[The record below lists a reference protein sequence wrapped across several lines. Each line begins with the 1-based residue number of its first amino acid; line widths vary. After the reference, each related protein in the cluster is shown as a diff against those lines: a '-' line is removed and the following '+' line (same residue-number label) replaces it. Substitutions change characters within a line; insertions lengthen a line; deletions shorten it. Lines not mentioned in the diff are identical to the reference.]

1 MEEIEFNNA
10 LSTKFPLKSVEFLSS
25 KVAGYDPSVIFYT
38 LYGLARNKVN
48 LLEDCSLNQSRFCFW
63 IIFSVFSK
71 KCLELRPIFFF
82 ASQVSQSPLLTPIKC
97 SLLPVE
103 SSIDSGEIREKKKI
117 HKKVTMGTFKKKKK
131 VIISVEMHTVVLE
144 R

>member
-1 MEEIEFNNA
+1 MRRTE
-10 LSTKFPLKSVEFLSS
+10 TYV
-25 KVAGYDPSVIFYT
+25 
-38 LYGLARNKVN
+38 
-48 LLEDCSLNQSRFCFW
+48 
-63 IIFSVFSK
+63 
-71 KCLELRPIFFF
+71 FF
-82 ASQVSQSPLLTPIKC
+82 ASQMSQSPLLTPIKC

-144 R
+144 K